1 MALNDKLTQVNR
13 LKHELDAM
21 QPMSHENDTNLWKKI
36 RLDWDFNSNH
46 IEGNTL
52 TYGETMLLLIFD
64 KTTGDHELREYEEM
78 KAHDVAIHMVKDWA
92 KDKTRDLTESD
103 IRELNKVILVKP
115 YWKEAITQDG
125 QQTRRQ
131 IKVGE
136 YKEHPNSVR
145 LKTGEIFQYTSPLE
159 TPLKM
164 AELMQ
169 WYKNNKETHPLV
181 LASQLHYD
189 FIRIHPFD
197 DGNGRVAR
205 LLVNYVL
212 MKNEYP
218 PIIVKAADKD
228 KYLTAL
234 NKADT
239 GDINAFHEYMAD
251 QLIWSLELAIKAAKG
266 ESIEETGDL
275 QKEIYLWKKEVERI
289 PEPVLRTSK
298 IVYNIYDDCLKHLLY
313 VFIEKHKQFSD
324 LFKSTGVNVILN
336 NNNFVNPQMEIGP
349 LMHTWVDAQ
358 IEEFFNIKNGVIQ
371 NENINEII
379 VMIHLNA
386 FRRAGLNVFPAN
398 GFIAFNFLAA
408 TYAIRYY
415 QDELLVKP
423 YPEDL
428 TEEEINE
435 ITDECVRRTFES
447 IKTKKEKKD

>member
-1 MALNDKLTQVNR
+1 MALNDKLKHINT
-13 LKHELDAM
+13 LKRELDAM
-21 QPMSHENDTNLWKKI
+21 QPMSHENDMNLWKKI

-103 IRELNKVILVKP
+103 IRELNKAILVKP

-266 ESIEETGDL
+266 ESIEEPEDFEKELKQIAITL
-275 QKEIYLWKKEVERI
+275 KNQKVEVVKRTPQLVFDLWKKSIRPLSHALYEKLIKFNSFFTEFEIHIMKDSAIYTVTKEMYEKRLYESITTANARDINIEYRWRGFKGGSAKNLFDIYSGLQINLDDFDYTINRERHFTDNNIIIKNLYSQQLTEIDIQKIVERI
-289 PEPVLRTSK
+289 ANNT
-298 IVYNIYDDCLKHLLY
+298 LL
-313 VFIEKHKQFSD
+313 
-324 LFKSTGVNVILN
+324 
-336 NNNFVNPQMEIGP
+336 
-349 LMHTWVDAQ
+349 
-358 IEEFFNIKNGVIQ
+358 NIKEQYKRVTGK
-371 NENINEII
+371 
-379 VMIHLNA
+379 
-386 FRRAGLNVFPAN
+386 
-398 GFIAFNFLAA
+398 
-408 TYAIRYY
+408 
-415 QDELLVKP
+415 EL
-423 YPEDL
+423 
-428 TEEEINE
+428 
-435 ITDECVRRTFES
+435 
-447 IKTKKEKKD
+447 

>member
-1 MALNDKLTQVNR
+1 MALKDKLGQINK
-13 LKHELDAM
+13 LKLELDAL
-21 QPMSHENDTNLWKKI
+21 QPMNRENDMNFWKKV
-36 RLDWDFNSNH
+36 RLDWNFNSNH

-78 KAHDVAIHMVKDWA
+78 KAHDVAIHIVKDWA
-92 KDKTRDLTESD
+92 KDKSRDLTESD
-103 IRELNKVILVKP
+103 IRELNKVILIKP
-115 YWKEAITQDG
+115 YWKEAITPDG

-145 LKTGEIFQYTSPLE
+145 LKTGEVFQYTSPLE

-169 WYKNNKETHPLV
+169 WYRDNDRIHPL
-181 LASQLHYD
+181 LFASQLHYD

-212 MKNEYP
+212 MKNGYP
-218 PIIVKAADKD
+218 PIIVKAAEKD

-266 ESIEETGDL
+266 ENIEEPDDL
-275 QKEIYLWKKEVERI
+275 DKRVA
-289 PEPVLRTSK
+289 
-298 IVYNIYDDCLKHLLY
+298 
-313 VFIEKHKQFSD
+313 
-324 LFKSTGVNVILN
+324 LFDVMVGGVNQTI
-336 NNNFVNPQMEIGP
+336 QK
-349 LMHTWVDAQ
+349 
-358 IEEFFNIKNGVIQ
+358 IKNEEVMHEILMKVVEPLFRKVFETVLKISPLFISTELTYYIDGAGSPHH
-371 NENINEII
+371 NINELLENIEI
-379 VMIHLNA
+379 SWEQKRGDIRKIDLEIHFIKLRKLGIQA
-386 FRRAGLNVFPAN
+386 FDIYDRITFEFEEHKYKVLFQQNESIDKLYHQF
-398 GFIAFNFLAA
+398 
-408 TYAIRYY
+408 
-415 QDELLVKP
+415 
-423 YPEDL
+423 L
-428 TEEEINE
+428 TEKEIQE
-435 ITDECVRRTFES
+435 IATQVGNNVVNNIERTYND
-447 IKTKKEKKD
+447 INKQA

>member
-1 MALNDKLTQVNR
+1 MALNDKLTQINK
-13 LKHELDAM
+13 LKRDLDAL
-21 QPMSHENDTNLWKKI
+21 QPMSRENETNFWKKV
-36 RLDWDFNSNH
+36 RLDWNFNSNH

-78 KAHDVAIHMVKDWA
+78 KAHDVAIHMVKEWA
-92 KDKTRDLTESD
+92 QDKSRDLTESD
-103 IRELNKVILVKP
+103 IRELNKVILIKP

-131 IKVGE
+131 IKVGD

-145 LKTGEIFQYTSPLE
+145 LKTGEIFSYTSPLE

-169 WYKNNKETHPLV
+169 WYKDSKELHPLV

-218 PIIVKAADKD
+218 PIIVKATDKD

-239 GDINAFHEYMAD
+239 GDLEAFHEYMAD
-251 QLIWSLELAIKAAKG
+251 QLIWSLELAIKAAGG
-266 ESIEETGDL
+266 ESIEEPDDLDKRVAVFNTMIGRKNEKIEKTKNEAVLTEMVTDLVEPLFKRILEKVIKIAPLFNDNMFTYYVNDENRTHTDIEKVVGDINSSRWMEWYDL
-275 QKEIYLWKKEVERI
+275 GRVKLEVKLFKLKKLGDNSFDISNGIEIKFNRYDYQILCNSEFIERPYHLLLTKNEI
-289 PEPVLRTSK
+289 EEMATRFAN
-298 IVYNIYDDCLKHLLY
+298 NIFDLIEIAYQNVKNNKHL
-313 VFIEKHKQFSD
+313 
-324 LFKSTGVNVILN
+324 
-336 NNNFVNPQMEIGP
+336 
-349 LMHTWVDAQ
+349 
-358 IEEFFNIKNGVIQ
+358 
-371 NENINEII
+371 
-379 VMIHLNA
+379 
-386 FRRAGLNVFPAN
+386 
-398 GFIAFNFLAA
+398 
-408 TYAIRYY
+408 
-415 QDELLVKP
+415 
-423 YPEDL
+423 
-428 TEEEINE
+428 
-435 ITDECVRRTFES
+435 
-447 IKTKKEKKD
+447 